1 MTMIV
6 RPTVTSPRHDDSKN
20 AALHNDA
27 SGRASTLI
35 VSSNF
40 RDSRSRNGASDHDGT
55 KLFPIRPLR
64 VKYDSALQ
72 IRTLA
77 LAIQ

>member
-6 RPTVTSPRHDDSKN
+6 RPTVTSPRHNDSKN
-20 AALHNDA
+20 AVP
-27 SGRASTLI
+27 GRASTLT

-55 KLFPIRPLR
+55 KLFQIRPFG
-64 VKYDSALQ
+64 VEYDSALQ

-77 LAIQ
+77 LATPEE